1 MDCFFEIMSSNK
13 ISIFNNILIL
23 IISIII
29 SIIAVMRSFYIGKI
43 TQNRRIKDIYIFIG
57 IVISYYI
64 FDILSKIIISNN
76 LSVFNYNYVKNITN
90 KIFNG
95 EFNSLLEIKDNILNN
110 LNVSITEINNIYQDT
125 FEYYVKTPISII
137 VTTIIFMYYMPKI
150 AYIIII
156 SIIIISLIYAYLL
169 TYLSNLW
176 KNYILEYRK
185 FNKIFQNIILNMWN
199 VKYNSLEK
207 YAQLKIKNQYKKR
220 IELFNKYSFLKIFI
234 SKFPSIVFFIIFI
247 LNLFYIVKNK
257 NISISISVF
266 LTFQLYKVWNNYS
279 MLCKNIAHLYS
290 DIKNINKICP
300 AWFLDELTSKNI
312 KINSIENINFDDV
325 EYSYFKNKNKIVL
338 NNLNFNI
345 KKGEIIYINGES
357 GKGKSTIINL
367 ICRLFDSQKGI
378 IKINEHNIKDIDINS
393 LRKNISVIPQKIN
406 VFNESIK
413 NNIIIDNEFD
423 ENKLIKLIKLL
434 NLPDYNN
441 NAMNLSHGQKQR
453 VLIGRTLY
461 NTNKSV
467 YIFDEYLSSVDKNT
481 SNIIHKYVIKF
492 LKNNKKIGIFIT
504 HNNNEKIYYDKSI
517 NI

>member
-1 MDCFFEIMSSNK
+1 MPSM
-13 ISIFNNILIL
+13 
-23 IISIII
+23 
-29 SIIAVMRSFYIGKI
+29 
-43 TQNRRIKDIYIFIG
+43 
-57 IVISYYI
+57 
-64 FDILSKIIISNN
+64 
-76 LSVFNYNYVKNITN
+76 VFRWI
-90 KIFNG
+90 
-95 EFNSLLEIKDNILNN
+95 
-110 LNVSITEINNIYQDT
+110 
-125 FEYYVKTPISII
+125 
-137 VTTIIFMYYMPKI
+137 
-150 AYIIII
+150 
-156 SIIIISLIYAYLL
+156 
-169 TYLSNLW
+169 
-176 KNYILEYRK
+176 
-185 FNKIFQNIILNMWN
+185 
-199 VKYNSLEK
+199 
-207 YAQLKIKNQYKKR
+207 
-220 IELFNKYSFLKIFI
+220 
-234 SKFPSIVFFIIFI
+234 
-247 LNLFYIVKNK
+247 
-257 NISISISVF
+257 
-266 LTFQLYKVWNNYS
+266 
-279 MLCKNIAHLYS
+279 
-290 DIKNINKICP
+290 
-300 AWFLDELTSKNI
+300 NI
-312 KINSIENINFDDV
+312 KK
-325 EYSYFKNKNKIVL
+325 YKIVL